1 MRQFIFI
8 SLLLSAILTPVFAQD
23 VAGSAITPNDSVTVN
38 NTSAIVGDTTM
49 VNNTVVAGPDSVA
62 HDCIIVTDST
72 IIIPD
77 SLWQLYEVEPIE
89 DNGLPRYATS
99 LLFMPLVFEK
109 YENIPYEGLTVANVQ
124 YLPQTYKIDKEAVL
138 SSRDTWLQREKRL
151 AGRMRSARNYL
162 IVNRPDL
169 VKYNYEN
176 LPKAPKEYVII
187 NDPTKQTIT
196 IVEKPREI
204 ITSALES
211 KPVKIKRWR
220 TSFSSNI
227 QLSQVYVSDNWY
239 QGGNSSLNLLS
250 DQLFTFNYN
259 DPSGKLLF
267 ENLIQWKFNLTTS
280 AEDTVHSVRVS
291 EDLFQINSKFGYK
304 AFGKWY
310 YSASMLFKTQLLTN
324 YAANST
330 EKQAEFLSPGE
341 LNVGV
346 GLSYSFAYEKP
357 VKLSH
362 TLTLSPLSYNLR
374 FVALPSIDPVKF
386 GIDNGRAR
394 NDIGS
399 SLDYMLTWDLRYNI
413 RWMSHLYAFTN
424 YKNVLLEWTNSLDF
438 SFSTYFSARLYV
450 DLRYD
455 NSVAPDPKLGFWQ
468 IKELLSLGFSYKI

>member
-1 MRQFIFI
+1 MRRFIFI
-8 SLLLSAILTPVFAQD
+8 SLLLSAILTPVIAQD
-23 VAGSAITPNDSVTVN
+23 VVGNTIAPNDTVTAPGAAVVVDSTAVVN
-38 NTSAIVGDTTM
+38 DTL
-49 VNNTVVAGPDSVA
+49 VVHQDSVA
-62 HDCIIVTDST
+62 HDRIIVTDST
-72 IIIPD
+72 IFIPD
-77 SLWQLYEVEPIE
+77 TLWRLYAIEPVE
-89 DNGLPRYATS
+89 DNGLPHYGTS

-109 YENIPYEGLTVANVQ
+109 YENIPYEGLTVADVH
-124 YLPQTYKIDKEAVL
+124 YFPQPYKIDKTVVL
-138 SSRDTWLQREKRL
+138 SSGNTWLWRENRL

-204 ITSALES
+204 LTSALES

-250 DQLFTFNYN
+250 DQLFTINYN

-324 YAANST
+324 YAANSM

-374 FVALPSIDPVKF
+374 FVALSGIDPTKF
-386 GIDNGRAR
+386 GIENGRTR

-399 SLDYMLTWDLRYNI
+399 SLDYTMTWDLRYNI
-413 RWMSHLYAFTN
+413 RWMTHLYAFTN
-424 YKNVLLEWTNSLDF
+424 YKNVLLEWTNALDF

-455 NSVAPDPKLGFWQ
+455 DSVAPSPQFGYWQ
-468 IKELLSLGFSYKI
+468 IKELLSLGFSYKL